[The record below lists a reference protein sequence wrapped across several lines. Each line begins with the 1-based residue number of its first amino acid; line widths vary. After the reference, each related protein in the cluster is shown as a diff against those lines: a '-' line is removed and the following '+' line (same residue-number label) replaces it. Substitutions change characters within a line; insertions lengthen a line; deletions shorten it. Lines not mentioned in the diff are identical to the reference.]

1 MTKMKRY
8 YFLLAFL
15 LMSSLQLWAQGGNG
29 SKGTGSTYY
38 RANDT
43 SRMLDIRE
51 RLVQLA
57 LQNPTFEI
65 ADRKVSVA
73 RYQIAKAKGNWFSG
87 ITPALNLNKFTVGS
101 KSSGNQFLPLYNVVV
116 TMPLNYFSL
125 NKNEV
130 KVARQNYYI
139 AEAEKNERFREVRLA
154 VLTSYEDYLMY
165 KELLDLQ
172 NRVTQDFYLQY
183 RQRES
188 DFKEDAITVEEY
200 NKVFAAYKEQQD
212 RKLKAQRDFN
222 VSKLEL
228 ERLIGIPIEE
238 VLEKK

>member
-1 MTKMKRY
+1 M
-8 YFLLAFL
+8 
-15 LMSSLQLWAQGGNG
+15 
-29 SKGTGSTYY
+29 
-38 RANDT
+38 
-43 SRMLDIRE
+43 
-51 RLVQLA
+51 
-57 LQNPTFEI
+57 
-65 ADRKVSVA
+65 
-73 RYQIAKAKGNWFSG
+73 
-87 ITPALNLNKFTVGS
+87 NLNKFTVGS